1 MVIVHGHRYSPA
13 TVTGDTPTL
22 QELQINAARRPWL
35 FRALDPAD
43 ALAEMTCGL
52 VMVLTILCTA
62 GWYVEGADEPRK
74 ALAFSAFGCCL
85 AWGIIDGFL
94 YVASA
99 VYERGRRGRLIR
111 SVQASD
117 RAVAVD
123 FVRGRLDEAT
133 GDLLSPQTATAA
145 AEELVDVAAHVDPP
159 TRITTTRGDF
169 PPVVG
174 AMVLN
179 VSATILPGIAILLV
193 EDWRDALATAKAL
206 VVVMLFLTGFLWGR
220 TTRFGAWRSGLAML
234 VFGLAMVAV
243 AVLFGG

>member
-1 MVIVHGHRYSPA
+1 VR
-13 TVTGDTPTL
+13 GDAPTL
-22 QELQINAARRPWL
+22 HELSHNAARRPWL

-62 GWYVEGADEPRK
+62 GWYVEGSDEPRR
-74 ALAFSAFGCCL
+74 ALALAAFGCCL

-111 SVQASD
+111 SVQDSD
-117 RAVAVD
+117 HATAIE
-123 FVRGRLDEAT
+123 FVRGRVDDAT
-133 GDLLSPQTATAA
+133 GNLLSAA
-145 AEELVDVAAHVDPP
+145 SSAAVAEELVGAAATVDPP
-159 TRITTTRGDF
+159 TRITTKRADF

-174 AMVLN
+174 SMVLN
-179 VSATILPGIAILLV
+179 VSATVLPGIAILLV
-193 EDWRDALATAKAL
+193 NDWRDALAIAKAL
-206 VVVMLFLTGFLWGR
+206 VVAMLFLTGFLWGR

-234 VFGLAMVAV
+234 LFGLAMVAI

>member
-1 MVIVHGHRYSPA
+1 
-13 TVTGDTPTL
+13 
-22 QELQINAARRPWL
+22 L

-62 GWYVEGADEPRK
+62 GWYVEGSDNPRRTL
-74 ALAFSAFGCCL
+74 ALAAFGCCL

-99 VYERGRRGRLIR
+99 IYERGRRGRLIR
-111 SVQASD
+111 SVQTSD
-117 RAVAVD
+117 RATAVQ
-123 FVRGRLDEAT
+123 FVRERLDEAT
-133 GDLLSPQTATAA
+133 GNLLSAESSSSA
-145 AEELVDVAAHVDPP
+145 AEQLVDVAAGVEPP
-159 TRITTTRGDF
+159 TRITTKRGDF
-169 PPVVG
+169 PPVAG

-179 VSATILPGIAILLV
+179 VSATVLPGIAILLV
-193 EDWRDALATAKAL
+193 RDWRDALAVAKSL
-206 VVVMLFLTGFLWGR
+206 VVGMMFLTGFLWGR

-234 VFGLAMVAV
+234 VFGVTMVGI

>member
-1 MVIVHGHRYSPA
+1 VRR
-13 TVTGDTPTL
+13 GDTPTL
-22 QELQINAARRPWL
+22 QQLDEKAARRPWL

-62 GWYVEGADEPRK
+62 GWYVSGSDEPRR
-74 ALAFSAFGCCL
+74 ALALAAFGCCL

-111 SVQASD
+111 SVQSSD
-117 RAVAVD
+117 RALAVA
-123 FVRGRLDEAT
+123 FVRDRLAAAT
-133 GDLLSPQTATAA
+133 GNLLSAESATDV
-145 AEELVDVAAHVDPP
+145 AEELVDVAAGVEPP
-159 TRITTTRGDF
+159 NRITTKRSDF
-169 PPVVG
+169 PPVLG

-193 EDWRDALATAKAL
+193 NDWRDALAVAKSL
-206 VVVMLFLTGFLWGR
+206 VVGMMFLTGFFWGR
-220 TTRFGAWRSGLAML
+220 TTRFGAWRSGVAML
-234 VFGLAMVAV
+234 VFGVAMVGI
-243 AVLFGG
+243 AVLLGG

>member
-1 MVIVHGHRYSPA
+1 MRGRDI
-13 TVTGDTPTL
+13 PTL
-22 QELQINAARRPWL
+22 QELDENAARRPWL
-35 FRALDPAD
+35 FRSLEPAD

-62 GWYVEGADEPRK
+62 GWYVSGSDEPRR
-74 ALAFSAFGCCL
+74 ALAFAAFGCCL

-117 RAVAVD
+117 HARAVD
-123 FVRGRLDEAT
+123 YVRRRVNDAT
-133 GDLLSPQTATAA
+133 GGLLSVQSSTDV
-145 AEELVDVAAHVDPP
+145 AEELIAVAAGIDPP
-159 TRITTTRGDF
+159 ERITTKRADF

-193 EDWRDALATAKAL
+193 DDWRDALAVAKTL
-206 VVVMLFLTGFLWGR
+206 VVVMMFLTGFLWGR
-220 TTRFGAWRSGLAML
+220 TTRFGGLRSGSAML
-234 VFGLAMVAV
+234 VFGVTMVGI

>member
-1 MVIVHGHRYSPA
+1 VR
-13 TVTGDTPTL
+13 GDAPTL
-22 QELQINAARRPWL
+22 HELSNNAARRPWL

-62 GWYVEGADEPRK
+62 GWYVEGSDEPRR
-74 ALAFSAFGCCL
+74 ALALAAFGCCL

-111 SVQASD
+111 SVQDSD
-117 RAVAVD
+117 HATAVE
-123 FVRGRLDEAT
+123 FVRGRVDDAT
-133 GDLLSPQTATAA
+133 GNLLSAA
-145 AEELVDVAAHVDPP
+145 SSAAVAEELVGAAATVDPP
-159 TRITTTRGDF
+159 TRITTKRADF

-174 AMVLN
+174 SMVLN
-179 VSATILPGIAILLV
+179 VSATVLPGIAILLV
-193 EDWRDALATAKAL
+193 NDWRDALAIAKAL
-206 VVVMLFLTGFLWGR
+206 VVAMLFLTGFLWGR

-234 VFGLAMVAV
+234 LFGLAMVAI

>member
-1 MVIVHGHRYSPA
+1 MR
-13 TVTGDTPTL
+13 GDTPTL
-22 QELQINAARRPWL
+22 HELSLDAARRPWL

-62 GWYVEGADEPRK
+62 GWYVEGSDEPRR
-74 ALAFSAFGCCL
+74 ALALSAFGCCL

-111 SVQASD
+111 SVQASEHAA
-117 RAVAVD
+117 AVE
-123 FVRGRLDEAT
+123 FVRGRVDDAT
-133 GDLLSPQTATAA
+133 GSLLSAASSTAL
-145 AEELVDVAAHVDPP
+145 AEELVGAAARVDPP
-159 TRITTTRGDF
+159 TRITTARADF

-174 AMVLN
+174 SMVLN
-179 VSATILPGIAILLV
+179 VSATVLPGIAILLV
-193 EDWRDALATAKAL
+193 DDWRDALAIAKAL
-206 VVVMLFLTGFLWGR
+206 AVAMLFLTGFLWGR

-234 VFGLAMVAV
+234 LFGLAMVAI

>member
-1 MVIVHGHRYSPA
+1 MRGRDI
-13 TVTGDTPTL
+13 PTL
-22 QELQINAARRPWL
+22 QELDENAARRPWL
-35 FRALDPAD
+35 FRSLDPAD

-62 GWYVEGADEPRK
+62 GWYVSGSDEPRR
-74 ALAFSAFGCCL
+74 ALAFAAFGCCL

-117 RAVAVD
+117 HARAVD
-123 FVRGRLDEAT
+123 YVRGRVNDAT
-133 GDLLSPQTATAA
+133 GGLLSVQSSTDV
-145 AEELVDVAAHVDPP
+145 AEELIAVAAGIDPP
-159 TRITTTRGDF
+159 ERITTKRADF

-174 AMVLN
+174 SMVLN

-193 EDWRDALATAKAL
+193 DDWRDALAVAKTL
-206 VVVMLFLTGFLWGR
+206 VVVMMFLTGFLWGR
-220 TTRFGAWRSGLAML
+220 TTRFGGLRSGSAML
-234 VFGLAMVAV
+234 VFGVTMVGI

>member
-1 MVIVHGHRYSPA
+1 MRGRDI
-13 TVTGDTPTL
+13 PTL
-22 QELQINAARRPWL
+22 QELDENAARRPWL
-35 FRALDPAD
+35 FRSLDPAD

-62 GWYVEGADEPRK
+62 GWYVSGSDEPRR
-74 ALAFSAFGCCL
+74 ALALAAFGCCL

-117 RAVAVD
+117 HASAVD
-123 FVRGRLDEAT
+123 YVRARVDDAT
-133 GDLLSPQTATAA
+133 GGLLSVESSTDV
-145 AEELVDVAAHVDPP
+145 AEELIAVAADIDPP
-159 TRITTTRGDF
+159 ERITTKRADF
-169 PPVVG
+169 PPVAG

-193 EDWRDALATAKAL
+193 DDWRDALAVAKTL
-206 VVVMLFLTGFLWGR
+206 VVVMMFLTGFLWGR
-220 TTRFGAWRSGLAML
+220 TTRFGGLRSGSAML
-234 VFGLAMVAV
+234 VFGVMMVGI

>member
-1 MVIVHGHRYSPA
+1 MERGHSYSPA
-13 TVTGDTPTL
+13 PVKGDTPTL
-22 QELQINAARRPWL
+22 QELSRDAARRPWL

-62 GWYVEGADEPRK
+62 GWYIEGTDNPRR
-74 ALAFSAFGCCL
+74 ALAFAAFGCCL

-99 VYERGRRGRLIR
+99 VYSRGRRGRLIR

-117 RAVAVD
+117 HLAAVD
-123 FVRGRLDEAT
+123 FVRGRVDEAT
-133 GDLLSPQTATAA
+133 GNLLSAASSTAV
-145 AEELVDVAAHVDPP
+145 AEELVAAAAKVDPP
-159 TRITTTRGDF
+159 ERITTKRSDF
-169 PPVVG
+169 PPVAG

-179 VSATILPGIAILLV
+179 VSATVLPGIAILLV
-193 EDWRDALATAKAL
+193 NDWRDALALAKAL
-206 VVVMLFLTGFLWGR
+206 VVGMMFLTGYLWGR
-220 TTRFGAWRSGLAML
+220 TTRFGGWRSGSAML
-234 VFGLAMVAV
+234 VFGVTMVGI

>member
-1 MVIVHGHRYSPA
+1 
-13 TVTGDTPTL
+13 
-22 QELQINAARRPWL
+22 L

-62 GWYVEGADEPRK
+62 GWYVSGSDDPRRT
-74 ALAFSAFGCCL
+74 LAFSAFGCCL

-99 VYERGRRGRLIR
+99 VYSRGRRGRLIR
-111 SVQASD
+111 SVQVSD
-117 RAVAVD
+117 HATAVD
-123 FVRGRLDEAT
+123 FLRMRVNDAT
-133 GDLLSPQTATAA
+133 GNLLSAESSTRL
-145 AEELVDVAAHVDPP
+145 AEELVGVAVTADPP
-159 TRITTTRGDF
+159 DRIKTKRSDF
-169 PPVVG
+169 PPVLG

-193 EDWRDALATAKAL
+193 NDWRDALALAKAL
-206 VVVMLFLTGFLWGR
+206 VVGMMFLSGFLWGR
-220 TTRFGAWRSGLAML
+220 TTRFGGWRSGSAML
-234 VFGLAMVAV
+234 VFGVAMVGI

>member
-1 MVIVHGHRYSPA
+1 MR
-13 TVTGDTPTL
+13 GDAPTL
-22 QELQINAARRPWL
+22 HELSHNAARRPWL

-62 GWYVEGADEPRK
+62 GWYVEGSDEPRR
-74 ALAFSAFGCCL
+74 ALALAAFGCCL

-111 SVQASD
+111 SVQDSD
-117 RAVAVD
+117 HATAVE
-123 FVRGRLDEAT
+123 FVRGRVDDAT
-133 GDLLSPQTATAA
+133 GNLLSAASSTAV
-145 AEELVDVAAHVDPP
+145 AEELVGAAATVDPP
-159 TRITTTRGDF
+159 TRITTKRADF

-174 AMVLN
+174 SMVLN
-179 VSATILPGIAILLV
+179 LSATVLPGIAILLV
-193 EDWRDALATAKAL
+193 NDWRDALAIAKAL
-206 VVVMLFLTGFLWGR
+206 VVAMLFLTGFFWGR

-234 VFGLAMVAV
+234 LFGLAMVAI